1 MNIIIFFNENQLT
14 KSMCKHLHFRECKQ
28 TIRLSVS
35 KTRGISPA
43 RKSRSDAGFALLSL
57 LKRLLRRYAPRNARS
72 AFLTVFSITQP
83 DQCLWFFRPIY
94 FPEKKM
100 LPVDVNLNG
109 KVNRKGDRL
118 LFYIINRKGNRKG
131 DRLLFTL
138 KSHSLIF

>member
-1 MNIIIFFNENQLT
+1 
-14 KSMCKHLHFRECKQ
+14 MCKHLHFRECKQ

-43 RKSRSDAGFALLSL
+43 RKSRSDAGFALLSIL
-57 LKRLLRRYAPRNARS
+57 ERNRARS